1 MAADVEEDWG
11 RRVDHWIS
19 PPSVVS
25 HSVSAGLFSF
35 AGSFGRPRRFLLRA
49 LARRTDGQRDGSRWF
64 VSDRACR
71 VDTRGQ

>member
-35 AGSFGRPRRFLLRA
+35 AGSFGRRLRGA
-49 LARRTDGQRDGSRWF
+49 FCSGRWRDARTASVTEVAGS
-64 VSDRACR
+64 
-71 VDTRGQ
+71 